1 MEITNMLAKQMQA
14 LSMDPKISYK
24 ELRANYNDAFVNLD
38 DLDFSVEKDHFYE
51 GIKDVVNYWKWS
63 KIDRP
68 FEVIV
73 RQLHITD

>member
-1 MEITNMLAKQMQA
+1 MESTNMLAKQMQA

-51 GIKDVVNYWKWS
+51 GIEDVVNYWKWS
-63 KIDRP
+63 QMDRP
-68 FEVIV
+68 FEVTV